1 MIRIERRDAVLEIL
15 IDRPERRNALNDAM
29 YRDIERALREAD
41 ADPACAAV
49 ILHGAGGHF
58 TAGNDLA
65 EFQMPQDNRDVGSIA
80 FLHTLA
86 SVDVP
91 VIAAVQGQ
99 AVGVGVTLLLHCDFV
114 YAAPDAVFRLPF
126 VSLGLCP
133 EGASSLL
140 LPRIAGDRRAARWL
154 LGAEP
159 FGAEEARDG
168 QLLTALA
175 DDPLAA
181 ARACA
186 QALAAQPASA
196 VRASKH
202 LLREPMRAEVHR
214 VLDAEAGV
222 FFERLKSPEAQA
234 AFQKFFHRKA
244 AAQQ

>member
-1 MIRIERRDAVLEIL
+1 MIRAERQGAVLDIL
-15 IDRPERRNALNDAM
+15 IDRPDRRNALTDAM
-29 YRDIERALREAD
+29 YRDMARLLREAD

-49 ILHGAGGHF
+49 VLHGAGGHF

-65 EFQMPQDNRDVGSIA
+65 EFQLPQDSQDVGSIA

-140 LPRIAGDRRAARWL
+140 LPRLAGARRAARWL
-154 LGAEP
+154 LQAAP
-159 FGAEEARDG
+159 FDAQDALAG
-168 QLLTALA
+168 QLLSAVA
-175 DDPLAA
+175 ADPLDA

-186 QALAAQPASA
+186 QTLAQQPVQAL
-196 VRASKH
+196 RASKR
-202 LLREPMRAEVHR
+202 LLREPDRAAIHR

-234 AFQKFFHRKA
+234 AFQQFFARKK
-244 AAQQ
+244 

>member
-1 MIRIERRDAVLEIL
+1 MIRVERRDAVLEIL
-15 IDRPERRNALNDAM
+15 IDRPERRNALTDAM

-41 ADPACAAV
+41 ADAACAAV

-65 EFQMPQDNRDVGSIA
+65 EFQMPQDSRDVGSIA
-80 FLHTLA
+80 FLHALA
-86 SVDVP
+86 SVDVL

-99 AVGVGVTLLLHCDFV
+99 AVGVGVTLLQHCDFV

-133 EGASSLL
+133 EGASSYL
-140 LPRIAGDRRAARWL
+140 LPRLAGDRRAAQWL

-159 FGAEEARDG
+159 FGAEDALAGR
-168 QLLTALA
+168 LLTAVA
-175 DDPLAA
+175 DDPLAQ

-186 QALAAQPASA
+186 QALAAQPAQA
-196 VRASKH
+196 VRASKR
-202 LLREPMRAEVHR
+202 LLREPLRAEVHR
-214 VLDAEAGV
+214 VLDAEAAV

-234 AFQKFFHRKA
+234 AFQKFFARK
-244 AAQQ
+244 

>member
-1 MIRIERRDAVLEIL
+1 MIRTEQQGAVLEIL
-15 IDRPERRNALNDAM
+15 IDRPERCNALTDAM

-65 EFQMPQDNRDVGSIA
+65 EFQMPQDSRDVGSIA

-91 VIAAVQGQ
+91 VIAAVRGQ
-99 AVGVGVTLLLHCDFV
+99 AVGVGVTLLQHCDFA

-126 VSLGLCP
+126 VPLGLCP

-140 LPRIAGDRRAARWL
+140 LPRLAGDRRAARWL
-154 LGAEP
+154 LQAEP
-159 FGAEEARDG
+159 FGADDALAG
-168 QLLTALA
+168 QLLTAVT

-186 QALAAQPASA
+186 QSLAAQPIQA
-196 VRASKH
+196 VRSSKR
-202 LLREPMRAEVHR
+202 LLRGPLRAQVHQ
-214 VLDAEAGV
+214 VLDAEAAV

-234 AFQKFFHRKA
+234 AFREFFQRKA
-244 AAQQ
+244 ASR

>member
-1 MIRIERRDAVLEIL
+1 MIRIERQGAVLEIL
-15 IDRPERRNALNDAM
+15 IDRPERRNALTDAM

-65 EFQMPQDNRDVGSIA
+65 EFQMPQDSRDVGSIA
-80 FLHTLA
+80 FLHALV
-86 SVDVP
+86 SVNGP
-91 VIAAVQGQ
+91 GIAAGRGQ
-99 AVGVGVTLLLHCDFV
+99 AVGGAVTLLLHCDFV
-114 YAAPDAVFRLPF
+114 YAAADAVFRLPF

-140 LPRIAGDRRAARWL
+140 LPRRAGDRRAARWL

-159 FGAEEARDG
+159 FGAEEALAG
-168 QLLTALA
+168 QLLTAVA
-175 DDPLAA
+175 DDPLTS

-186 QALAAQPASA
+186 RSLAAQPAPA
-196 VRASKH
+196 VRASKR
-202 LLREPMRAEVHR
+202 LLREPGRAEVHQ
-214 VLDAEAGV
+214 VLDAEAAV

-234 AFQKFFHRKA
+234 AFQQFFYRKA
-244 AAQQ
+244 VSS

>member
-1 MIRIERRDAVLEIL
+1 MIRIERQGAVLEIL
-15 IDRPERRNALNDAM
+15 IDRPERRNALTDAM

-65 EFQMPQDNRDVGSIA
+65 EFQMPQDSRDVGSIA
-80 FLHTLA
+80 FLHALA
-86 SVDVP
+86 SVNVP
-91 VIAAVQGQ
+91 VIAAVRGQ

-114 YAAPDAVFRLPF
+114 YAAADAVFRLPF

-159 FGAEEARDG
+159 FGAEEALAG
-168 QLLTALA
+168 QLLTAVA
-175 DDPLAA
+175 DDPFTS

-186 QALAAQPASA
+186 RSLAAQPAPA
-196 VRASKH
+196 VRASKR
-202 LLREPMRAEVHR
+202 LLREPGRAEVHQ
-214 VLDAEAGV
+214 VLDAEAAV

-234 AFQKFFHRKA
+234 AFQQFFYRKA
-244 AAQQ
+244 VSS

>member
-1 MIRIERRDAVLEIL
+1 MIRIERQGAVLEIL
-15 IDRPERRNALNDAM
+15 IDRPERRNALTDAM

-49 ILHGAGGHF
+49 VLHGAGGHF

-65 EFQMPQDNRDVGSIA
+65 EFQTPQDSREVGSIA

-91 VIAAVQGQ
+91 VIAAVRGQ

-114 YAAPDAVFRLPF
+114 YAAADAVFRLPF

-140 LPRIAGDRRAARWL
+140 LPRIAGERRAAQWL

-159 FGAEEARDG
+159 FGAEDALAG
-168 QLLTALA
+168 QVLTALA

-181 ARACA
+181 ARARA
-186 QALAAQPASA
+186 QSLAAQPASA
-196 VRASKH
+196 VRASKR
-202 LLREPMRAEVHR
+202 LLREPGRAEVHR
-214 VLDAEAGV
+214 VLDTEAAV
-222 FFERLKSPEAQA
+222 FFDRLQSPEAQA
-234 AFQKFFHRKA
+234 AFQKFFARGKK
-244 AAQQ
+244 

>member
-1 MIRIERRDAVLEIL
+1 MIRIERQGAVLEIL
-15 IDRPERRNALNDAM
+15 IDRPERRNALTDAM

-49 ILHGAGGHF
+49 VLHGAGGHF

-65 EFQMPQDNRDVGSIA
+65 EFQMPQDSHDVGSIA

-86 SVDVP
+86 SVNVP
-91 VIAAVQGQ
+91 VIAAVRGQ

-114 YAAPDAVFRLPF
+114 YAASDAVFRLPF

-140 LPRIAGDRRAARWL
+140 LPRIAGERRAARWL

-159 FGAEEARDG
+159 FGAEEALAG
-168 QLLTALA
+168 QLLTALG

-186 QALAAQPASA
+186 RSLATQPAPA
-196 VRASKH
+196 VRASKR
-202 LLREPMRAEVHR
+202 LLREPGRAEVHR
-214 VLDAEAGV
+214 VLDDEAAV

-234 AFQKFFHRKA
+234 AFQQFFYRKTA
-244 AAQQ
+244 SR

>member
-1 MIRIERRDAVLEIL
+1 MIRIERQGAVLEIL
-15 IDRPERRNALNDAM
+15 IDRPERRNALTDAM

-49 ILHGAGGHF
+49 VLHGAGGHF

-65 EFQMPQDNRDVGSIA
+65 EFQTPQDSREVGSIA

-91 VIAAVQGQ
+91 VIAAVRGQ

-114 YAAPDAVFRLPF
+114 YAAADAVFRLPF

-140 LPRIAGDRRAARWL
+140 LPRIAGERRAAQWL

-159 FGAEEARDG
+159 FGVEDALAG

-181 ARACA
+181 ARARA
-186 QALAAQPASA
+186 QSLAAQPASA
-196 VRASKH
+196 VRASKR
-202 LLREPMRAEVHR
+202 LLREPGRAEVHR
-214 VLDAEAGV
+214 VLDTEAAV
-222 FFERLKSPEAQA
+222 FFDRLQSPEAQA
-234 AFQKFFHRKA
+234 AFQKFFARGKK
-244 AAQQ
+244 

>member
-1 MIRIERRDAVLEIL
+1 MIRIERQGAVLEVL
-15 IDRPERRNALNDAM
+15 IDRAERRNALTDAM

-65 EFQMPQDNRDVGSIA
+65 EFQMPQNSRDVGSIA

-91 VIAAVQGQ
+91 VIAAVRGQ
-99 AVGVGVTLLLHCDFV
+99 AVGVGVTLLPHCDFV

-140 LPRIAGDRRAARWL
+140 LPRLAGERRAARWL

-159 FGAEEARDG
+159 FGAEDALAG
-168 QLLTALA
+168 QVLSAVA

-186 QALAAQPASA
+186 QSLAAQPGPA
-196 VRASKH
+196 VRTSKR
-202 LLREPMRAEVHR
+202 LLREPGRAEVHR
-214 VLDAEAGV
+214 VLDTEAAV

-234 AFQKFFHRKA
+234 AFQKFFARKH
-244 AAQQ
+244 

>member
-1 MIRIERRDAVLEIL
+1 MIRIERQGAVLEIL
-15 IDRPERRNALNDAM
+15 IDRPERRNALTDAM
-29 YRDIERALREAD
+29 YRDIDRPLREAD

-49 ILHGAGGHF
+49 VLHGAGGHF

-65 EFQMPQDNRDVGSIA
+65 EFQTPQDSREVGSIA

-91 VIAAVQGQ
+91 VIAAVRGQ

-114 YAAPDAVFRLPF
+114 YAAADAVFRLPF

-140 LPRIAGDRRAARWL
+140 LPRIAGERRAAQWL

-159 FGAEEARDG
+159 FGAEDALAG

-181 ARACA
+181 ARARA
-186 QALAAQPASA
+186 QSLAAQPASA
-196 VRASKH
+196 VRASKR
-202 LLREPMRAEVHR
+202 LLREPGRAEVHR
-214 VLDAEAGV
+214 VLDTEAAV
-222 FFERLKSPEAQA
+222 FFDRLQSPEAQA
-234 AFQKFFHRKA
+234 AFQKFFARGKK
-244 AAQQ
+244 

>member
-1 MIRIERRDAVLEIL
+1 MIRIERQDAVLEIL
-15 IDRPERRNALNDAM
+15 IDRPERRNALTDAM

-41 ADPACAAV
+41 ADPSCAAV
-49 ILHGAGGHF
+49 VLHGAGGHF

-65 EFQMPQDNRDVGSIA
+65 EFQMPQDSRDVGSIA
-80 FLHTLA
+80 FLHALA
-86 SVDVP
+86 SVNVP
-91 VIAAVQGQ
+91 VIAAVRGQ

-114 YAAPDAVFRLPF
+114 YAAADAVFRLPF

-159 FGAEEARDG
+159 FGAEEALAG
-168 QLLTALA
+168 QLLTAVA
-175 DDPLAA
+175 DDPLAL

-186 QALAAQPASA
+186 RSLAAQPAPA
-196 VRASKH
+196 VRASKR
-202 LLREPMRAEVHR
+202 LLREPGRAEVHQ
-214 VLDAEAGV
+214 VLDAEAAV

-234 AFQKFFHRKA
+234 AFQQFFYRKA
-244 AAQQ
+244 ASR

>member
-1 MIRIERRDAVLEIL
+1 MIRIERQGAVLEIL
-15 IDRPERRNALNDAM
+15 IDRPERRNALTDAM
-29 YRDIERALREAD
+29 YRDIDRALREAD

-49 ILHGAGGHF
+49 VLHGAGGHF

-65 EFQMPQDNRDVGSIA
+65 EFQTPQDSREVGSIA

-91 VIAAVQGQ
+91 VIAAVRGQ

-114 YAAPDAVFRLPF
+114 YAAADAVFRLPF

-140 LPRIAGDRRAARWL
+140 LPRIAGERRAAQWL

-159 FGAEEARDG
+159 FGAEDALAG
-168 QLLTALA
+168 QVLTALA

-181 ARACA
+181 ARARA
-186 QALAAQPASA
+186 QSLAAQPASA
-196 VRASKH
+196 VRASKR
-202 LLREPMRAEVHR
+202 LLREPGRAEVHR
-214 VLDAEAGV
+214 VLDTEAAV
-222 FFERLKSPEAQA
+222 FFDRLQSPEAQA
-234 AFQKFFHRKA
+234 AFQKFFARGKK
-244 AAQQ
+244 

>member
-1 MIRIERRDAVLEIL
+1 MIRIERQGAVLEIL
-15 IDRPERRNALNDAM
+15 IDRPERRNALTDAM

-65 EFQMPQDNRDVGSIA
+65 EFQMPQDSRDVGSIA
-80 FLHTLA
+80 FLHALA
-86 SVDVP
+86 SVNVP
-91 VIAAVQGQ
+91 VIAAVRGQ

-114 YAAPDAVFRLPF
+114 YAAADAVFRLPF

-159 FGAEEARDG
+159 FGAEEALAG
-168 QLLTALA
+168 QLLTGVA
-175 DDPLAA
+175 DDPLAS

-186 QALAAQPASA
+186 RSLAAQPAPA
-196 VRASKH
+196 VRASKR
-202 LLREPMRAEVHR
+202 LLREPGRAEVHQ
-214 VLDAEAGV
+214 VLDAEAAV

-234 AFQKFFHRKA
+234 AFQQFFYRKA
-244 AAQQ
+244 ASS

>member
-1 MIRIERRDAVLEIL
+1 MIRIERQGAALEIL
-15 IDRPERRNALNDAM
+15 IDRAERRNALTDTM
-29 YRDIERALREAD
+29 YRDVERALREAD
-41 ADPACAAV
+41 TDPACAAV

-65 EFQMPQDNRDVGSIA
+65 EFQMPQDSRDVGSLA

-140 LPRIAGDRRAARWL
+140 LPRLAGERRAARWL

-159 FGAEEARDG
+159 FGAVDALAG
-168 QLLTALA
+168 QVLSAVA

-186 QALAAQPASA
+186 RSLAAQPGPA
-196 VRASKH
+196 VRASKR
-202 LLREPMRAEVHR
+202 LLREPGRAEVHR
-214 VLDAEAGV
+214 VLDAEAAV

-234 AFQKFFHRKA
+234 AFQKFFARTR
-244 AAQQ
+244 

>member
-1 MIRIERRDAVLEIL
+1 MIRIERRDAILEIL
-15 IDRPERRNALNDAM
+15 IDRAERRNALTDAM

-65 EFQMPQDNRDVGSIA
+65 EFQMPQDSRDVGSIA
-80 FLHTLA
+80 FLHALA

-114 YAAPDAVFRLPF
+114 YAAPDAAFRLPF

-140 LPRIAGDRRAARWL
+140 LPRLAGERRAARWL

-159 FGAEEARDG
+159 FGAAD
-168 QLLTALA
+168 ALA
-175 DDPLAA
+175 GQVLSAVEDDPLAA

-186 QALAAQPASA
+186 RSLAAQPGPA
-196 VRASKH
+196 VRASKR
-202 LLREPMRAEVHR
+202 LLREPGRAEVHR
-214 VLDAEAGV
+214 VLDAEAAV

-234 AFQKFFHRKA
+234 AFQKFFARTR
-244 AAQQ
+244 

>member
-1 MIRIERRDAVLEIL
+1 MIRIERQGAVLEIL
-15 IDRPERRNALNDAM
+15 IDRPERRNALTDAM

-49 ILHGAGGHF
+49 VLHGAGGHF

-65 EFQMPQDNRDVGSIA
+65 EFQTPQDSREVGSIA

-91 VIAAVQGQ
+91 VIAAVRGQ

-114 YAAPDAVFRLPF
+114 YAAADAVFRLPF

-140 LPRIAGDRRAARWL
+140 LPRIAGERRAAQWL

-159 FGAEEARDG
+159 FGAEDALAG

-181 ARACA
+181 ARARA
-186 QALAAQPASA
+186 QSLAAQPASA
-196 VRASKH
+196 VRASKR
-202 LLREPMRAEVHR
+202 LLREPGRAEVHR
-214 VLDAEAGV
+214 VLDTEAAV
-222 FFERLKSPEAQA
+222 FFDRLQSPEAQA
-234 AFQKFFHRKA
+234 AFQRFFARK
-244 AAQQ
+244 

>member
-1 MIRIERRDAVLEIL
+1 MIRIERRDAILEIL
-15 IDRPERRNALNDAM
+15 IDRAERRNALTDAM

-65 EFQMPQDNRDVGSIA
+65 EFQMPQDSRDVGSIA
-80 FLHTLA
+80 FLHALA

-114 YAAPDAVFRLPF
+114 YAAPDAAFRLPF

-140 LPRIAGDRRAARWL
+140 LPRLAGERRPARWL

-159 FGAEEARDG
+159 FGAAD
-168 QLLTALA
+168 ALA
-175 DDPLAA
+175 GQVLSAVEDDPLAA
-181 ARACA
+181 ARVCA
-186 QALAAQPASA
+186 
-196 VRASKH
+196 
-202 LLREPMRAEVHR
+202 
-214 VLDAEAGV
+214 
-222 FFERLKSPEAQA
+222 
-234 AFQKFFHRKA
+234 
-244 AAQQ
+244 

>member
-1 MIRIERRDAVLEIL
+1 MIRIERQDAVLEIL
-15 IDRPERRNALNDAM
+15 IDRPERRNALTDAM
-29 YRDIERALREAD
+29 YRDIEHALREAD

-65 EFQMPQDNRDVGSIA
+65 EFQMPQDSRDVGSIA

-86 SVDVP
+86 AVDVP

-140 LPRIAGDRRAARWL
+140 LPRMAGDRRAARWL

-159 FGAEEARDG
+159 FGAEDARDG
-168 QLLTALA
+168 QLLTSLA

-186 QALAAQPASA
+186 QAVAGQPVPA
-196 VRASKH
+196 VRASKR
-202 LLREPMRAEVHR
+202 LLREPARAEVHR
-214 VLDAEAGV
+214 VLDAEAAV

-234 AFQKFFHRKA
+234 AFQKFFARKH
-244 AAQQ
+244 